1 MDAIYL
7 IVAWLI
13 IGAVIGWLA
22 HVFVKSRDERN
33 ALIDIGVGI
42 GGAVIAGVVFA
53 ILDVPRVSN
62 YTTWSLISALVGA
75 GILMFLFR
83 MYTNVPSPRRE

>member
-13 IGAVIGWLA
+13 IGAIIGWLA
-22 HVFVKSRDERN
+22 HIFVKSRDERN
-33 ALIDIGVGI
+33 SLIDIGVGI

-53 ILDVPRVSN
+53 ILDVPRVSD
-62 YTTWSLISALVGA
+62 YTLWSLISAFVGA
-75 GILMFLFR
+75 GVLMFLFR

>member
-7 IVAWLI
+7 IIAWLI
-13 IGAVIGWLA
+13 IGAIIGWLA

-62 YTTWSLISALVGA
+62 YTTWSLVSALVGA
-75 GILMFLFR
+75 GVLMFLFR

>member
-22 HVFVKSRDERN
+22 HIFVKSRDERN

>member
-1 MDAIYL
+1 MDTVYL

-13 IGAVIGWLA
+13 IGAIIGWLA
-22 HVFVKSRDERN
+22 HIFVKSRDERN